1 MKIQAFIPDWPSNGK
16 THASDIVNIIR
27 DYCPVTILNDPSDF
41 FNHQWEKA
49 RAQFTGD
56 VLLWWMADV
65 SLPAS
70 FGQLYGRALETL
82 GRSDIAWYAPDIA
95 WTSYIYD
102 QKDLNQVAPDI
113 YEVPN
118 TDSLFMFIRGD
129 LVRAMPYIDPKISF
143 MWGMDIIAI
152 ATARLMGLKVV
163 RDYRF
168 KAEHPNDTGYSIPAA
183 GAGMS
188 PLFDTLM
195 PELREECAKVEADV
209 RRLRRGP
216 CAIF

>member
-1 MKIQAFIPDWPSNGK
+1 MKVQAFVPDWPGPK
-16 THASDIVNIIR
+16 QHASEIVNIVR
-27 DYCPVTILNDPSDF
+27 DYCPVTVLNDPNDF
-41 FNHQWEKA
+41 FNAQWEKA

-82 GRSDIAWYAPDIA
+82 EQSDVAWYAPDIA

-118 TDSLFMFIRGD
+118 TDSLLMFIRGD
-129 LVRAMPYIDPKISF
+129 LVRAMPYIDPKISY
-143 MWGMDIIAI
+143 MWGMDIIAS
-152 ATARLMGLKVV
+152 ATARRMGLKVV

-168 KAEHPNDTGYSIPAA
+168 KAEHPNCTGYSIAIA
-183 GAGMS
+183 SASMN
-188 PLFDTLM
+188 PLFDTLSL
-195 PELREECAKVEADV
+195 ELREETRRVEEDV
-209 RRLRRGP
+209 YRLRRGP
-216 CAIF
+216 CAAF